1 MAIDFGRMAR
11 GVATGYLS
19 AKIANTE
26 ANDRLKEDILRQ
38 TGENFY
44 NNTLP
49 EFQKK
54 ETNRKDTYNK
64 LKSRFTPDIAE
75 YMDQSGFITGAATD
89 YDDIITML
97 SENNNFNEAK
107 LKAYLEAKQAG
118 TYGERAE
125 KRFKSIQDQENFIM
139 NNMTK
144 NGFGTN
150 TIKNQLGLGER
161 KEEPAQPMVTAAVPE
176 ETPTTTTD
184 TTTTKLPTFEEIFGI
199 ERGVDKVY
207 RDLGREDKVALS
219 NRALA
224 EFNSLFKDELTG
236 AISVTPSV
244 KERYNNLSEDQKKT
258 KTLNEYAFD
267 DFFRNRFL
275 PKQGYTYEK
284 TLPAE
289 IVEAKQLINQYRS
302 IGDDETVK
310 IIKQRLIDAGF
321 DIRDYNL

>member
-321 DIRDYNL
+321 DTRDYNL